1 MCDPG
6 YRALPA
12 AAGFAPHA
20 APSALLTT
28 APRFLSVTL
37 RLFATRGFAPSRAKP
52 APRPAAAGLCPSRRS
67 IRAAHD
73 GPALLICHA
82 APVRHA
88 RLRSVSAQSPGRCAP
103 LRPASLRSKLPRRPL
118 LRTSYSTSDGAEYTR
133 PPNSLLSMY
142 RPLASPP
149 NSSILVMRSQ
159 AFFSSSPC
167 SFTNQ
172 SKNWTVR

>member
-1 MCDPG
+1 MESRWTPPAICPRVRTNVSRETYSRARPPAG
-6 YRALPA
+6 GRALACAILGIVRCLRRRALPLTPLHPRCSRRLRA
-12 AAGFAPHA
+12 SYLSRCEAAG
-20 APSALLTT
+20 ALG
-28 APRFLSVTL
+28 RF
-37 RLFATRGFAPSRAKP
+37 P
-52 APRPAAAGLCPSRRS
+52 
-67 IRAAHD
+67 
-73 GPALLICHA
+73 
-82 APVRHA
+82 
-88 RLRSVSAQSPGRCAP
+88 SVSAQSPGRCAP